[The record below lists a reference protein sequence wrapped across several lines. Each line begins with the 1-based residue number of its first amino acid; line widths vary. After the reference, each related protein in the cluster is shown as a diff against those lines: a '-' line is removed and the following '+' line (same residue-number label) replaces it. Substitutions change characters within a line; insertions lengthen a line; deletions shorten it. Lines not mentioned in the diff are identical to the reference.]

1 MASRVTIVLSSSNSE
16 KLRNLQAKMIK
27 TSSKS
32 VSFSHV
38 LNSVLEEG
46 LKKYKVWFKIKVLIE
61 ITIWLELT
69 QQNVLLITVTKK
81 IQGFGR

>member
-1 MASRVTIVLSSSNSE
+1 VIVRTLGSRVTIVLDDVNSE

-38 LNSVLEEG
+38 LNVVLEDG
-46 LKKYKVWFKIKVLIE
+46 LKKY
-61 ITIWLELT
+61 
-69 QQNVLLITVTKK
+69 
-81 IQGFGR
+81 RS

>member
-1 MASRVTIVLSSSNSE
+1 MGTRVTIVLDDAIAE

-38 LNSVLEEG
+38 LNIVLEEG
-46 LKKYKVWFKIKVLIE
+46 LKKHK
-61 ITIWLELT
+61 
-69 QQNVLLITVTKK
+69 
-81 IQGFGR
+81 

>member
-1 MASRVTIVLSSSNSE
+1 MGARVTIVLDDSNAE

-38 LNSVLEEG
+38 LNIILEEG
-46 LKKYKVWFKIKVLIE
+46 LKKHK
-61 ITIWLELT
+61 
-69 QQNVLLITVTKK
+69 Q
-81 IQGFGR
+81 

>member
-1 MASRVTIVLSSSNSE
+1 MGARVTIVLDDTNAE

-38 LNSVLEEG
+38 LNLVLEDG
-46 LKKYKVWFKIKVLIE
+46 LKKNRWWIK
-61 ITIWLELT
+61 
-69 QQNVLLITVTKK
+69 TKTFL
-81 IQGFGR
+81 GNYF